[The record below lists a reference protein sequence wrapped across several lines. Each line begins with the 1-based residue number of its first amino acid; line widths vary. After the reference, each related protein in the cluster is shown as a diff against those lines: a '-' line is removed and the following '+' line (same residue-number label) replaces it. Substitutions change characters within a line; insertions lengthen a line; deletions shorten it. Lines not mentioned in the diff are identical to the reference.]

1 MFSDVFSIKGE
12 IKKMKLF
19 KIKTTF
25 FYITTLPRI
34 LFFYFIIIDSI
45 NGYFQEFVGVHT
57 PIGIIARGIIL
68 LITFPCVI
76 KTWKLGLNRL
86 FILAIALYILA
97 LPIWVM
103 TNQEIILSKE
113 LGNLFRII
121 YFFSVLFYFCQ
132 YKNLFSIEVL
142 IKYVVLSAFIISCV
156 NLLCFVL
163 DIGIK
168 SYGENFGFGT
178 KAFYSDGNSLGL
190 YMILST
196 CLSVW
201 YAFYRKKCVYVLITI
216 VISIGSML
224 IGSRASIVGVLASWG
239 GLLLYFLLFNDRIVH
254 NSKITKVL
262 ILLVG
267 GGGIIY
273 ILYSIFQFI
282 ASFDAYTMDRFRLSS
297 ALSPRESLLTISE
310 QIIHEYDFVE
320 VLFGKSFSGGLSA
333 VGKLYSSS
341 LELKSVEADFND
353 TILSYGWFFGCVM
366 LLLQLLIFS
375 KLVCSY
381 FKDSTSISF
390 VLLLVGILWL
400 GASYMAGHG
409 FNNTMLAPLLS
420 VFYIL
425 SDRIVNNYYDFNQ
438 YKQ

>member
-1 MFSDVFSIKGE
+1 MN
-12 IKKMKLF
+12 LL
-19 KIKTTF
+19 KINITN
-25 FYITTLPRI
+25 FYIGTLPRI
-34 LFFYFIIIDSI
+34 LFFYFILIDSI

-68 LITFPCVI
+68 LITFPCII
-76 KTWKLGLNRL
+76 KTWKLALNRL
-86 FILAIALYILA
+86 FIGAIVLYVFA
-97 LPIWVM
+97 LPIWIV
-103 TNQEIILSKE
+103 TNQEVILSKE
-113 LGNLFRII
+113 LSNIFRII
-121 YFFSVLFYFCQ
+121 YFFSILFYFYR
-132 YKNLFSIEVL
+132 YKDLFSIEEL

-156 NLLCFVL
+156 NLSCFVL

-178 KAFYSDGNSLGL
+178 KAFYTDGNSLGL

-201 YAFYRKKCVYVLITI
+201 YAFYRKKCIYILVTI
-216 VISIGSML
+216 MISIGTML
-224 IGSRASIVGVLASWG
+224 IGSRASIVGVLVSWG

-262 ILLVG
+262 ILLIG
-267 GGGIIY
+267 GGGVIY

-282 ASFDAYTMDRFRLSS
+282 ASFDAYTIDRFRLSS
-297 ALSPRESLLTISE
+297 ALSPRESLLTISD
-310 QIIHEYDFVE
+310 QIVSEYNFME
-320 VLFGKSFSGGLSA
+320 ILFGKSFSGGLSA

-353 TILSYGWFFGCVM
+353 AILSYGWFFGGIM
-366 LLLQLLIFS
+366 LLLQLLIFR

-381 FKDSTSISF
+381 FKDPTSISF
-390 VLLLVGILWL
+390 VLFLVGILWL

-409 FNNTMLAPLLS
+409 FNNTMLAPLLG